1 MNDRTNVVQEYY
13 RWSFKSFNMFGI
25 FIVPYRMQI
34 SLEYEFVI
42 LQMTNIG
49 LDLNSTYYYILT
61 TLSMI
66 AYTN

>member
-1 MNDRTNVVQEYY
+1 
-13 RWSFKSFNMFGI
+13 MFGV
-25 FIVPYRMQI
+25 FIVLYGMQI

-49 LDLNSTYYYILT
+49 LDLNSIYYYILT
-61 TLSMI
+61 TLAMI